1 MYKICHSAD
10 APASGAAY
18 RSVRTGASPLECARP
33 LIAGRANHPI
43 ASGAAIALCLGPM
56 GQAPSNHSC
65 GLRLL
70 GVFVRLPTRK
80 PGPKRMGA
88 HVFRAESSAIIRL
101 DRCSVMGRSVHQAH
115 LNTTHP
121 SAWKKGSVFEVCQ
134 CRWRL
139 TVCEVS
145 QVMRR
150 EVSGGNAGVRFS
162 AKAARPIL

>member
-1 MYKICHSAD
+1 MW
-10 APASGAAY
+10 
-18 RSVRTGASPLECARP
+18 
-33 LIAGRANHPI
+33 
-43 ASGAAIALCLGPM
+43 
-56 GQAPSNHSC
+56 
-65 GLRLL
+65 
-70 GVFVRLPTRK
+70 
-80 PGPKRMGA
+80 
-88 HVFRAESSAIIRL
+88 FRAESSTIIRL